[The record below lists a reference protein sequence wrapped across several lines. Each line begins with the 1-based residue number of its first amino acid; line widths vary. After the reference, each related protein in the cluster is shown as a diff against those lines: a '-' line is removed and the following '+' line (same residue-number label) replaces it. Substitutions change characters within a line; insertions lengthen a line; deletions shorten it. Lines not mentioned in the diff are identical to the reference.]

1 MKKLRRRL
9 FILAIIFALLAS
21 TGVYM
26 YLRSLD
32 TTVDQVEEE
41 TFIVLIATQDIPA
54 RIKIDENMI
63 REIEVTYNPETES
76 FYNKREDIIGKY
88 VLTKIYAE
96 SRFHKDSIDET
107 LDSDLSLKISGNMR
121 AVSLGING
129 NSGIA
134 NLVKPGDFVDV
145 VVYLPEL
152 KENQIVVRP
161 DIVKIIL
168 QNLEVLAV
176 DQDLTQEEEKVLDDV
191 NAETASDKY
200 YIATLAVPI
209 FEVEKLIFAKD
220 IGMIDLVLRPL
231 EGDFAYVTEG
241 VIWQE
246 LLIDDFD
253 RLKDMFPNY
262 EVNSVGE
269 VIVDPNEVKYDKY
282 IYYTV
287 EYGDTL
293 REISMLFY
301 GTEENYIL
309 LQQVNNIDDENII
322 SAGMGIR
329 VPVLEN
335 RGE

>member
-1 MKKLRRRL
+1 
-9 FILAIIFALLAS
+9 
-21 TGVYM
+21 
-26 YLRSLD
+26 
-32 TTVDQVEEE
+32 
-41 TFIVLIATQDIPA
+41 
-54 RIKIDENMI
+54 MI

-176 DQDLTQEEEKVLDDV
+176 EQDLTKEEEKVLDDV

-253 RLKDMFPNY
+253 RLKDMFTNY

>member
-21 TGVYM
+21 AGVYM
-26 YLRSLD
+26 YLESLD
-32 TTVDQVEEE
+32 TSVDVEEEE
-41 TFIVLIATQDIPA
+41 TFVVLVATQDIPA
-54 RIKIDENMI
+54 RLKIDETMI
-63 REIEVTYNPETES
+63 KEIEVTYNPETES
-76 FYNKREDIIGKY
+76 FYNRKEDIIGKY

-96 SRFHKDSIDET
+96 SRFHKDSIDVT
-107 LDSDLSLKISGNMR
+107 LESDLSLKISGNMR
-121 AVSLGING
+121 AVSLGISG

-134 NLVKPGDFVDV
+134 NLVKPGDYVDV
-145 VVYLPEL
+145 VVYLPKLTE
-152 KENQIVVRP
+152 QQVVVRP
-161 DIVKIIL
+161 DIAKIIL
-168 QNLEVLAV
+168 QNVEVLAV
-176 DQDLTQEEEKVLDDV
+176 DQDLTQEVESELEEVAVD
-191 NAETASDKY
+191 TASTQY
-200 YIATLAVPI
+200 YIATLAVPV
-209 FEVEKLIFAKD
+209 FEVEKLVLAKD
-220 IGMIDLVLRPL
+220 VGLIDLVLRPL
-231 EGDFAYVTEG
+231 EGDFAYTTEG

-246 LLIDDFD
+246 LLLDDFD

-269 VIVDPNEVKYDKY
+269 VIIDPNEVKYDKY
-282 IYYTV
+282 VYYTV

-293 REISMLFY
+293 REISLLFY

-309 LQQVNNIDDENII
+309 LQQVNNIKDENII

>member
-121 AVSLGING
+121 AVSLGI
-129 NSGIA
+129 SGESGVA
-134 NLVKPGDFVDV
+134 NLIKPGDFVDV
-145 VVYLPEL
+145 VVFLPEL
-152 KENQIVVRP
+152 SGQDVIARP
-161 DIVKIIL
+161 DIVKMLL
-168 QNLEVLAV
+168 QNIEVLAV
-176 DQDLTQEEEKVLDDV
+176 DQDLTQEEESQLDDV
-191 NAETASDKY
+191 ATESKSDQY
-200 YIATLAVPI
+200 YIATLAVPV
-209 FEVEKLIFAKD
+209 FEVEKLILAKD